1 MSDREL
7 FLHHA
12 DEAVRHL
19 GEAFRLAEGAD
30 LPYVREMVGDAIDC
44 VEGARGDVVVKGW

>member
-7 FLHHA
+7 FLHHTE
-12 DEAVRHL
+12 EAARHL

-30 LPYVREMVGDAIDC
+30 LPYVRDMVGDAIDC
-44 VEGARGDVVVKGW
+44 AEGAHDDVVVKGW